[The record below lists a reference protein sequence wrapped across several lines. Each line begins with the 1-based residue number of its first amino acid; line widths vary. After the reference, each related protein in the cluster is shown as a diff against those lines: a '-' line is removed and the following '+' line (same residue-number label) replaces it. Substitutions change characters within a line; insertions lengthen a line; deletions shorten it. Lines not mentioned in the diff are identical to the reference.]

1 MIGNQL
7 KDDNRIQ
14 KLFTTLDIA
23 SNAEKEIQAN
33 VFENAGDIDEHNRI
47 LCIYQ
52 DLNGN
57 IYDFIISINT
67 KTKNNYDFF
76 AYQRSSHSYRKWI
89 NENKVQ
95 YKSIYKN
102 TVVYNGCL

>member
-1 MIGNQL
+1 MVGTQE

-23 SNAEKEIQAN
+23 ANNEKEIQAN
-33 VFENAGDIDEHNRI
+33 VYEDISDADDHNRI

-57 IYDFIISINT
+57 IYDFIISINI
-67 KTKNNYDFF
+67 KSDHKYDFF
-76 AYQRSSHSYRKWI
+76 AYQPSSHSYSKYI
-89 NENKVQ
+89 ENNKKA
-95 YKSIYKN
+95 YKNIYKKYGN
-102 TVVYNGCL
+102 Y